1 MMNAFFLLFLTV
13 ILPLNEKES
22 ISFLRIS
29 LDKEISL
36 GDLERCE
43 NDLRQYDDALAIG
56 YLGVIDMLKSKH
68 YKFPTKK
75 YKYFSSGSK
84 QIDAAIALSE
94 QNVELRYLRFI
105 FQTELP
111 SFLGYND
118 NREEDLD
125 FIVSHF
131 DSCNYNED
139 YKRLMM
145 KRLRSLSGLNEGEK
159 TVLMKIKF

>member
-1 MMNAFFLLFLTV
+1 MINAFFLLFLTV
-13 ILPLNEKES
+13 IQPLNEKES
-22 ISFLRIS
+22 ISFLRTS

-84 QIDAAIALSE
+84 QLDSAIVLSE
-94 QNVELRYLRFI
+94 RNVELRYLRFI

-125 FIVSHF
+125 FIISHF

-145 KRLRSLSGLNEGEK
+145 KRLRSLSGLNEREK